1 MFKKLSPKFRSQ
13 LSDKIMDW
21 ANLVFAG
28 LVVAQAISGQH
39 FNWIIAVI
47 GGTMFFGGYMFAYK
61 LMEKR

>member
-1 MFKKLSPKFRSQ
+1 
-13 LSDKIMDW
+13 MDW